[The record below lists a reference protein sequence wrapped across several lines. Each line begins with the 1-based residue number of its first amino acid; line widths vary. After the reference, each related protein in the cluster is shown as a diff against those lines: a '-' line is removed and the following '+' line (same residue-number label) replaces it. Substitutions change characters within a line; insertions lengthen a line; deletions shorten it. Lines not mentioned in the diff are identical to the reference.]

1 MTQPKL
7 EGNIYFTVAL
17 FTASPTAYKVLLTRE
32 NSSKCILPF
41 QPFSLC
47 PVFKLGQPKNQ
58 WLTETSV
65 GTGKRFSLSRELLLF
80 HAFFGQ
86 EIWWD
91 WKKTLFGLLPWFC
104 LCNGCNQCPVLPLLS
119 WRSGKKTQNA
129 SKLEG
134 WSDLI
139 LVTTLR

>member
-32 NSSKCILPF
+32 NSPKSILPF

-58 WLTETSV
+58 
-65 GTGKRFSLSRELLLF
+65 
-80 HAFFGQ
+80 
-86 EIWWD
+86 
-91 WKKTLFGLLPWFC
+91 
-104 LCNGCNQCPVLPLLS
+104 
-119 WRSGKKTQNA
+119 
-129 SKLEG
+129 
-134 WSDLI
+134 
-139 LVTTLR
+139 